1 MTLVLRT
8 ALAVAAI
15 TIGLLV
21 VVGAV
26 SFVAMRDKTT
36 ELLVRAEIGTTTMA
50 AVRVEERLRRMKDTA
65 DAVAANPIVTNAL
78 LDSAGRQAYLL
89 PVLRAAVPPDAGNT
103 LIAPAPISPAR
114 SLSSAKRAELTAED
128 QTWLATVVEPGAP
141 PRACAPA
148 TRRLSVWRWPCRS
161 SSRPRKRWKARS

>member
-21 VVGAV
+21 AVGAV

-50 AVRVEERLRRMKDTA
+50 AVRVEERLRRLKDTA
-65 DAVAANPIVTNAL
+65 AAVAANPIVTNAL

-103 LIAPAPISPAR
+103 LIALTDFAGQIVE
-114 SLSSAKRAELTAED
+114 SSAKHVELTAED
-128 QTWLATVVEPGAP
+128 
-141 PRACAPA
+141 PA
-148 TRRLSVWRWPCRS
+148 W
-161 SSRPRKRWKARS
+161 